1 MDYGTL
7 LDEAFTYAKEGLVG
21 KWTKWVLLLV
31 ATILLALPLLGYQLK
46 ILRGEKPAPEVSDWG
61 TLFIDGIK
69 FLIISLVYAIPV
81 IILALVAIAPVAAAA
96 MTGNQSAT
104 MAAVGGFLVGLVVVG
119 IVAIIIALFE
129 YIGIIRFARTGSM
142 GEAFNFSEIMATIG
156 KIGWL
161 SYILALIIMI
171 VIVGIVDVVCMA
183 IPYVGFFIF
192 FLLVPFIVVFQAR
205 YLCQIYDSAGKA

>member
-205 YLCQIYDSAGKA
+205 YLCQIYDSAGTA